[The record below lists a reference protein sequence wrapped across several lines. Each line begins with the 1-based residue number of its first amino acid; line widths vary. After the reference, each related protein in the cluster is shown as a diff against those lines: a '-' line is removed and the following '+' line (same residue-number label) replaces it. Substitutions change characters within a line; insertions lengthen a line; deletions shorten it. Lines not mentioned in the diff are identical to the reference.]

1 MNQRNQAAAIF
12 VCVLLLL
19 SALVPTVFAAVPEG
33 NAVLGD
39 RVWLD
44 ADADGIQD
52 SGEAGINEVRVNL
65 YFDSNQNGVID
76 PGEFVSFTTTANK
89 PATTNPGWYNFA
101 VDSGKQY
108 IVEIDASNFAAGGKL
123 EGKVQ
128 TSGATIGPNPLVV
141 APLDVAEDYQDADFG
156 YVNTPFTVTKVRLNT
171 DLYVASGATVVFRI
185 TVANTGPQTLSPVP
199 LDDFFN
205 PACLKYVSASI
216 TPDVV
221 DAALGRLHW
230 NNLGSL
236 PTGQSFTVDVTFT
249 AQTTTEM
256 AWKEGGWQ
264 DYAPKGIPDFDEKQA
279 GWDNPLNSGSGW
291 YRAGPVA
298 MANSLWW
305 FDSKFEPG
313 NTPPPTISDGYGLIK
328 TYSTAIPPEWDDHDP
343 RNVPP
348 LVDDLAARMSATAG
362 AGTTPGNLAAGV
374 TSFISDAGLA
384 AQYTVTTQKAP
395 TFAWVNDEVRRSED
409 VILLVGFWQVPATG
423 GPAKRL
429 GGTYVTSSGVDFLN
443 SKIAFS
449 DPYRDNAEAGGA
461 GRVLPGAA
469 CDEAPSQW
477 PANRGQRRAVHL
489 RRRVCDRGHH
499 GGFCWRMGPRR
510 IYQLRTGDRLRSGRA
525 LRGAERADRI
535 RGQWRNL
542 RDGRRTDHHDSR
554 VRGGGFAG
562 PEHAH
567 L

>member
-230 NNLGSL
+230 NNFGL
-236 PTGQSFTVDVTFT
+236 V
-249 AQTTTEM
+249 A
-256 AWKEGGWQ
+256 
-264 DYAPKGIPDFDEKQA
+264 
-279 GWDNPLNSGSGW
+279 N
-291 YRAGPVA
+291 GPVVHRGRYLHGPD
-298 MANSLWW
+298 NH
-305 FDSKFEPG
+305 G
-313 NTPPPTISDGYGLIK
+313 DGLEGRRL
-328 TYSTAIPPEWDDHDP
+328 
-343 RNVPP
+343 
-348 LVDDLAARMSATAG
+348 
-362 AGTTPGNLAAGV
+362 
-374 TSFISDAGLA
+374 AGLRA
-384 AQYTVTTQKAP
+384 
-395 TFAWVNDEVRRSED
+395 EGHSRLRRETSR
-409 VILLVGFWQVPATG
+409 LGQPAEQR
-423 GPAKRL
+423 KRL
-429 GGTYVTSSGVDFLN
+429 V
-443 SKIAFS
+443 
-449 DPYRDNAEAGGA
+449 
-461 GRVLPGAA
+461 
-469 CDEAPSQW
+469 PS
-477 PANRGQRRAVHL
+477 
-489 RRRVCDRGHH
+489 
-499 GGFCWRMGPRR
+499 
-510 IYQLRTGDRLRSGRA
+510 RTR
-525 LRGAERADRI
+525 
-535 RGQWRNL
+535 
-542 RDGRRTDHHDSR
+542 RDGQLAL
-554 VRGGGFAG
+554 VV
-562 PEHAH
+562 
-567 L
+567 